1 METSQSLT
9 ISKWRE
15 TEKIIFRFLFIFFLL
30 QAVPLDWK
38 YYAHLFTIHW
48 SHLNYSDIFYIS
60 RYTPQ
65 FLSGNYVKGVWG
77 LATLA
82 DWILIIGISLAGTV
96 IWSFKDRKS
105 DSYAILYYWLRVIL
119 RYRLAI
125 GIIGYGFIKFFP
137 LQAPFPSISNLN
149 TSYGDF
155 NDWKLFSMSLGIV
168 PNYES
173 FLGAVEILAGLL
185 LLFRRTATIGALVIL
200 VFTGNVFISNLAYEG
215 GEHLYSF
222 YLVTFALFILSF
234 DAIRIYN
241 LISLEKPTAPNQ
253 FKILLTKNQHIA
265 RLVLKSL
272 VVFFFVFL
280 YGFKTYSG
288 FRHDPYQF
296 PKAKGIKHAS
306 GIYNVSEFR
315 INHKILPFSPT
326 DPVRWKDVV
335 FEKWATISIRSNRS
349 VIIDSADH
357 EEISANDKDRDYEL
371 AGSTGRHYYSYTAD
385 TFHHKLSLE
394 NKNKHYKDEKLEL
407 TYDRPDSST
416 IVLSGIDEH
425 RDSIYVV
432 LNKIDKKYP
441 LSTGRRKTL
450 KL

>member
-1 METSQSLT
+1 MSTPQSLT
-9 ISKWRE
+9 TSKWRE
-15 TEKIIFRFLFIFFLL
+15 DEKIIFRFLFIFFLL

-38 YYAHLFTIHW
+38 YYAHLFTVHW
-48 SHLNYSDIFYIS
+48 SDLHYSDIFYIS

-65 FLSGNYVKGVWG
+65 FLSGNDVKGGWG

-82 DWILIIGISLAGTV
+82 DWIFIVGIALAGTV

-105 DSYAILYYWLRVIL
+105 ENYSILYYWLRVIL

-149 TSYGDF
+149 TNYGDF
-155 NDWKLFSMSLGIV
+155 TDWKLFSMSLGIV
-168 PNYES
+168 PHYES

-234 DAIRIYN
+234 DAVRIYN
-241 LISLEKPTAPNQ
+241 LISLEQPTAPNQ
-253 FKILLTKNQHIA
+253 FKLLLTEKQNIA
-265 RLVLKSL
+265 RLALKSL

-288 FRHDPYQF
+288 FHHDRYQF
-296 PKAKGIKHAS
+296 PHAKGIKHAS

-315 INHKILPFSPT
+315 INHKILPYAPT
-326 DPVRWKDVV
+326 DSIRWKDVV
-335 FEKWATISIRSNRS
+335 FEKWATISIRSNRA
-349 VIIDSADH
+349 VIIDSSDH
-357 EEISANDKDRDYEL
+357 EEIAANDQDRDYES
-371 AGSTGRHYYSYTAD
+371 AGSAGRQYYSYTAD
-385 TFHHKLSLE
+385 TLHHQLTLQ
-394 NKNKHYKDEKLEL
+394 NKNKHYRGEKLEL
-407 TYDRPDSST
+407 TYNRPDSST
-416 IVLSGIDEH
+416 LVLSGIDQH

-441 LSTGRRKTL
+441 LLLGRRKTL